1 MKILFAGASGTLGR
15 ALVPMLVDAG
25 HQVLGVT
32 RDEGAARRLAG
43 MGVEPIVADVL
54 DRDALLT
61 AVRGRRADAVLHELT
76 ALRTAPT
83 RDRSMH
89 ATNLLR
95 TVGTRHLVDA
105 ARELGARRFV
115 TQSIV
120 FGYGFGS
127 IPGIVDES
135 APFGVPGPH
144 DAVETV
150 QALAENER
158 LTLGTDGVDGVALR
172 YGLFYGRDADTVRRM
187 LRRRMLPVASH
198 GGALPLIHHDDAA
211 ASTVAALERGEPG
224 TAYNVAD
231 DDPSQSWRG
240 YVTEAAEVFGLPRPL
255 RVPAALLRVVAPYA
269 ARLMTSLD
277 LRVSSER
284 AHRDLAWT
292 PRYPS
297 AREGWRAVA

>member
-15 ALVPMLVDAG
+15 ALVPLLIGAG
-25 HQVLGVT
+25 HEVLGLT
-32 RDEGAARRLAG
+32 RDEAAARRLAG
-43 MGVEPIVADVL
+43 LGVEPVLADVL

-61 AVRGRRADAVLHELT
+61 ALRGRRADAVLHELT
-76 ALRTAPT
+76 ALRSAPM

-89 ATNLLR
+89 ATNVLR
-95 TVGTRHLVDA
+95 TVGTRHLLEA
-105 ARELGARRFV
+105 AHELGARRFV

-120 FGYGFGS
+120 FGYGFGA
-127 IPGIVDES
+127 IPGTVDET

-150 QALAENER
+150 EALAENER
-158 LTLGTDGVDGVALR
+158 LTLGTDGIEGVALR

-187 LRRRMLPVASH
+187 LRRRMLPVTSH
-198 GGALPLIHHDDAA
+198 DGALPLIHHDDAA
-211 ASTVAALERGEPG
+211 AATLAALERGEPG
-224 TAYNVAD
+224 QAYNLAD
-231 DDPSQSWRG
+231 DDPTQTWRG
-240 YVTEAAEVFGLPRPL
+240 YVTEAADVFGLPRPL
-255 RVPAALLRVVAPYA
+255 RVPAGLLRVAAPYA

-277 LRVSSER
+277 LRVSSDR
-284 AHRDLAWT
+284 AHRDLGWT